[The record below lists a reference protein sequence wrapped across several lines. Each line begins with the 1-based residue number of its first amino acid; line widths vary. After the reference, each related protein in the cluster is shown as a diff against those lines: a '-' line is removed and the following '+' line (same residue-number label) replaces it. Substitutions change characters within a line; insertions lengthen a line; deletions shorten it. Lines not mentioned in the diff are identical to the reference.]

1 MMSNGSGGW
10 NPKKKMKT
18 KMKYIITESQY
29 NLLVENYLSW
39 LKRRVNPESMKKYI
53 TTAEINFPTLCDD
66 FGDEFEYADNVIR
79 WAVDDFLTSN
89 EDSYLD
95 EMYDEIH
102 DLIVDW
108 CKGWFGEYLFE
119 IYRNTCPEEDYINES
134 EHNTWF
140 DELQKNRKLVAKLIS
155 KNTKGEISDF
165 DFFVS
170 YVTTGRP
177 IIEIMLGVPGKV
189 KRKYMD
195 DGGIDQLLDN
205 HTETIRQTISAA
217 GYPELFKHSVQY
229 QLI

>member
-1 MMSNGSGGW
+1 
-10 NPKKKMKT
+10 
-18 KMKYIITESQY
+18 MKYIITESQY

-119 IYRNTCPEEDYINES
+119 IYRNTCPEEEYND
-134 EHNTWF
+134 
-140 DELQKNRKLVAKLIS
+140 
-155 KNTKGEISDF
+155 
-165 DFFVS
+165 
-170 YVTTGRP
+170 
-177 IIEIMLGVPGKV
+177 
-189 KRKYMD
+189 
-195 DGGIDQLLDN
+195 
-205 HTETIRQTISAA
+205 
-217 GYPELFKHSVQY
+217 
-229 QLI
+229 

>member
-1 MMSNGSGGW
+1 MSNGSGGW

-79 WAVDDFLTSN
+79 WAVD
-89 EDSYLD
+89 
-95 EMYDEIH
+95 
-102 DLIVDW
+102 
-108 CKGWFGEYLFE
+108 
-119 IYRNTCPEEDYINES
+119 
-134 EHNTWF
+134 NTWY

-155 KNTKGEISDF
+155 KNTEGEISDF

-177 IIEIMLGVPGKV
+177 IIKIMLGVPGRV

-217 GYPELFKHSVQY
+217 GYPDLFKHSVQY

>member
-1 MMSNGSGGW
+1 
-10 NPKKKMKT
+10 
-18 KMKYIITESQY
+18 MKYIITESQY

-39 LKRRVNPESMKKYI
+39 LKRRVNPESMKNYI

-134 EHNTWF
+134 EHNTWY

-155 KNTKGEISDF
+155 KNTEGEISDF

-177 IIEIMLGVPGKV
+177 IIKIMLGVPGRV

-217 GYPELFKHSVQY
+217 GYPDLFKHSVQY

>member
-1 MMSNGSGGW
+1 
-10 NPKKKMKT
+10 
-18 KMKYIITESQY
+18 MKYIITESQY
-29 NLLVENYLSW
+29 TLLVEDYHLR
-39 LKRRVNPESMKKYI
+39 LKRRLTFDNMKKHI
-53 TTAEINFPTLCDD
+53 QDGEVNFPTLCDD
-66 FGDEFEYADNVIR
+66 FEDEFEYASNVIQ
-79 WAVDDFLTSN
+79 WAADDFMSSN
-89 EDSYLD
+89 EDAFSD
-95 EMYDEIH
+95 ENYYEIH
-102 DLIVDW
+102 DIVVEK
-108 CKGWFGEYLFE
+108 CKDWFGEYLFE

-134 EHNTWF
+134 EHNTWY

-155 KNTKGEISDF
+155 KNTEGEISDF

-170 YVTTGRP
+170 YVTIGRP
-177 IIEIMLGVPGKV
+177 IIKIMLGVPGRV

>member
-39 LKRRVNPESMKKYI
+39 LKRRVNPESMKNYI

-119 IYRNTCPEEDYINES
+119 IYRNTCTEEEYND
-134 EHNTWF
+134 
-140 DELQKNRKLVAKLIS
+140 
-155 KNTKGEISDF
+155 
-165 DFFVS
+165 
-170 YVTTGRP
+170 
-177 IIEIMLGVPGKV
+177 
-189 KRKYMD
+189 
-195 DGGIDQLLDN
+195 
-205 HTETIRQTISAA
+205 
-217 GYPELFKHSVQY
+217 
-229 QLI
+229 